1 MRTTL
6 DIDDDLLAA
15 AKELAR
21 RERKSAGQV
30 VSELMRKGLTGA
42 GRELP
47 IASERASSAES
58 EPSSRAW
65 LERTWIME
73 TRPSASGPSR
83 STTAAT
89 RNSGRSSRSK
99 MSTDLLSHLSG

>member
-30 VSELMRKGLTGA
+30 VSELMRKGLTCVGA
-42 GRELP
+42 YGP
-47 IASERASSAES
+47 A
-58 EPSSRAW
+58 
-65 LERTWIME
+65 TGKE
-73 TRPSASGPSR
+73 TPSAVAEQ
-83 STTAAT
+83 AAAYGLHPFPPGDVVAT
-89 RNSGRSSRSK
+89 NDQVNRLREELGI
-99 MSTDLLSHLSG
+99 